1 MNSTVK
7 YMVVLLLTTAFL
19 VVATVLV
26 LPRLRTS
33 PEHISPSQNVGMTD
47 VGKDDPEADSSA
59 KISRSTQTS
68 GKNAKSLAERNK
80 AKFDI
85 GEMRN
90 EAEDWIQ
97 RFRGTPEERREITR
111 KIKDDTALILL
122 LADAAESSVEGMTH
136 DELVR
141 ERADFEK
148 DYRALLDYLKTGKL
162 QRMLKTQEEQEV
174 IGTAFEA
181 AQSFLERLDAAL
193 NSQGY

>member
-7 YMVVLLLTTAFL
+7 YIVVLVLAAAFL

-26 LPRLRTS
+26 LPRLRTA
-33 PEHISPSQNVGMTD
+33 PEHPSPLQKAGMAD
-47 VGKDDPEADSSA
+47 AGKNDAEADSHT
-59 KISRSTQTS
+59 KSRSTQTS
-68 GKNAKSLAERNK
+68 GKSMKSLAERNK
-80 AKFDI
+80 AKFDV

-90 EAEDWIQ
+90 EAEDWIR
-97 RFRGTPEERREITR
+97 RFRGTPEERLEVTREL
-111 KIKDDTALILL
+111 KDDTELILL
-122 LADAAESSVEGMTH
+122 LAAAAESSVEDMTH

-148 DYRALLDYLKTGKL
+148 DYRALLDYLKTGRL
-162 QRMLKTQEEQEV
+162 QRMLKTPEEREV